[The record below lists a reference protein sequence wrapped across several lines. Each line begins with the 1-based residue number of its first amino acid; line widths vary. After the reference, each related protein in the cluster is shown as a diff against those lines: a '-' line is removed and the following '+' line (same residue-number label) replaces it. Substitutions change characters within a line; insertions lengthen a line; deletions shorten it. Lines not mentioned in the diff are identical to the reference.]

1 CEKFRRAAFVG
12 LNVRMPVTDDA
23 LERFAQLRERQRVR
37 HRAGKNK
44 INIAVD
50 FEDFTDAIAGARSP
64 PVLAVGWRVM
74 RVCFL
79 QCGPGLGANLC
90 DVIARKFVA
99 LYDPLVCLLREFL
112 HWTNTLSKICLI
124 AQSLCV

>member
-1 CEKFRRAAFVG
+1 MRLHWRNARRPCEETVGACAPGRRPPQLRRGCKPSQTRLLVK
-12 LNVRMPVTDDA
+12 MPVTDDA

-79 QCGPGLGANLC
+79 QCGPGLGA
-90 DVIARKFVA
+90 
-99 LYDPLVCLLREFL
+99 
-112 HWTNTLSKICLI
+112 
-124 AQSLCV
+124 